1 MIIGGTPLHEFEL
14 DLAEMPNIVE
24 VLISYTQNGRV
35 ILRKKLKDCT
45 LEGNK
50 LSVRLTQE
58 DTLKFTED
66 HKVRIQ
72 IKLKTDEGRIL
83 PSEVMVT
90 PTSRCLDLE
99 VI

>member
-14 DLAEMPNIVE
+14 DLVEVPNIVE
-24 VLISYTQNGRV
+24 VLISYTQNNRV

-45 LEGNK
+45 LEGNR

-72 IKLKTDEGRIL
+72 IKLKTDEGEIL

>member
-14 DLAEMPNIVE
+14 DLAEMPSVVD

-50 LSVRLTQE
+50 LSVRLTPE
-58 DTLKFTED
+58 DTLKFT
-66 HKVRIQ
+66 
-72 IKLKTDEGRIL
+72 
-83 PSEVMVT
+83 
-90 PTSRCLDLE
+90 
-99 VI
+99 

>member
-14 DLAEMPNIVE
+14 DLAEMPSVVD

-72 IKLKTDEGRIL
+72 IKLKTDEGEIL